1 MRLYLDRRVLFG
13 FVASLATLV
22 ALGYFSYRNN
32 QLFVGA
38 QKMVFHTN
46 EVLFHIEQTNS
57 NAVRIEEL
65 LAKYVVTGDSAF
77 ILAYRKELQMAGTH
91 YRKLLELTKDNEVQ
105 QRMIDSLRLV
115 GREKLLFHR
124 QVMEQRVVSRAAASA
139 QLSLSVNEQISLRV
153 DRIIDKLREEE
164 NILLQ
169 RRMERSE
176 RQMASFQITFFV
188 LMGAT
193 LLILGFVFVTISRT
207 MKARLRAEAKTRQIN
222 QELEAFTYSVSHDL
236 RAPLR
241 SIRGFAEVMKDEYGK
256 TLDEEGNRLLSIIMR
271 NAGQMGQLIDDLL
284 DFSRIGRKEL
294 TLSRINMNVLVEDV
308 VRELE
313 EQDALRKIT
322 WKIHTLEEIRGDISM
337 MKQVWINLLSN
348 AVKYSRKQEAPVV
361 EVGSYRDNGAAV
373 FFVKDNGV
381 GFDMQ
386 YQDKLFKVFQRLHG
400 KEFEGTGVGLAL
412 VHRIVS
418 RHQGRIWA
426 EAQINEGATF
436 FFSIK

>member
-207 MKARLRAEAKTRQIN
+207 MKARLRAEVKTRQIN

-313 EQDALRKIT
+313 EQDALKKIT
-322 WKIHTLEEIRGDISM
+322 WRIHALEEIRGDISM

-348 AVKYSRKQEAPVV
+348 AAKYSRKQETPVV